1 MSIINYPP
9 PEIINPP
16 RFEKK
21 NYEHIILWMLY
32 NNEQCEWSDFLK
44 QPLEIPTS
52 TLHRYLDTLKR
63 KEYVDNFSR
72 GQYKITSE
80 GKKRYHELSSAKEKK
95 RRLSYPPKLIRS
107 KRNYDH
113 IILWMLYNNNYCKWS
128 DFLEEPLLINQSSLS
143 KNLNQLISSGS
154 VKKENKEYRITQSG
168 KLEYSRMLTLYD
180 LDRQSILEEESKRIE
195 EVTKKTIGFFKNYKI
210 EDDDIQ
216 YRFLNNVLKLDY
228 SRVKSMLTDEENFD
242 KILLFL
248 SINHPNYYPNYISLE
263 DFSINFKIKKTT
275 LEYYIEEIVEND
287 IYPIKFFKLKVPPDN
302 FYYFQSD
309 EKLEKV
315 LSAIIEDYVT
325 KFTYL
330 HKLFGRSVARYS
342 SLNIHSIIDKIL
354 DEICETLFNKDLKKP
369 LEEFLPDYIN
379 YLAYKIETERPLRD
393 IYDKL
398 EGIIWQEIQAINL
411 FNQQPQCV
419 EQDGVVYYLDPEIL
433 GVLEQIYSKSIKP
446 TYDKAKTLLI
456 EKEYEKI
463 LKLVESAL
471 NLNKRNIGLIGFR
484 ANILLYLNR
493 FQEVIDYL
501 NNEIQIP
508 DDNKREEEYIPY
520 FFLLVFCYLTFGDF
534 EESLRVVDEMGEY
547 YPEHPFYYLVKGIL
561 YGYNIIYQFDV
572 EKGKESDFII
582 NIEKAISLDTL
593 DSNKAKYFQL
603 KSNILLQMNKE
614 EDSVKAIDK
623 SISLNSDDI
632 GLYHS
637 KIKILIQFS
646 RYNDVLLLINKMLEH
661 FPEYEKDLS
670 IKKASVLKKMQNAE
684 EGLEII
690 ESLLNKYPED
700 DFLLLN
706 KAYWL
711 QYLKRREEAIET
723 IKGLIESSPQI
734 GTFHDTYGEIL
745 MYFEEYKKAADQ
757 FEKTIELEPNNWYIY
772 QTYIKLGICYRE
784 LEYYKLAI
792 ENLKKGKA
800 LTNSCFVQFELK
812 QKWLVIADLF
822 LAELA
827 ELGEDF

>member
-21 NYEHIILWMLY
+21 NYEHIILWMLN
-32 NNEQCEWSDFLK
+32 NNETCEWSNFLK
-44 QPLEIPTS
+44 EPLEIPTS
-52 TLHRYLDTLKR
+52 TLHRHLDTLKR
-63 KEYVDNFSR
+63 KEYVNNFSR
-72 GQYKITSE
+72 GHYKITSE

-95 RRLSYPPKLIRS
+95 RRLSYPPKLIKNR
-107 KRNYDH
+107 RNYDH

-143 KNLNQLISSGS
+143 KNLNLLINSGS
-154 VKKENKEYRITQSG
+154 VSKESKEYRITQSG

-195 EVTKKTIGFFKNYKI
+195 EVTKKTLGFFKNYKI
-210 EDDDIQ
+210 NDDDIQ

-228 SRVKSMLTDEENFD
+228 SRVKSMLRDEEDFD

-275 LEYYIEEIVEND
+275 LEYYIEQIVEND
-287 IYPIKFFKLKVPPDN
+287 IYPIKFFKLRVLPDK

-315 LSAIIEDYVT
+315 LKAIIEDYVT

-330 HKLFGRSVARYS
+330 HKLFGGSEARYS

-354 DEICETLFNKDLKKP
+354 DEICETLFNKDLKKT
-369 LEEFLPDYIN
+369 LEEFLPEYIN

-411 FNQQPQCV
+411 ISQQLQCV
-419 EQDGVVYYLDPEIL
+419 VQDGVIYYLDPEIL
-433 GVLEQIYSKSIKP
+433 GILENIYAKNIKP
-446 TYDKAKTLLI
+446 TYNKAKTLLV
-456 EKEYEKI
+456 EKEYDKV
-463 LKLVESAL
+463 LNLVDSAL
-471 NLNKRNIGLIGFR
+471 NLKQRNIGLINFK
-484 ANILLYLNR
+484 ANILFYLNR
-493 FQEVIDYL
+493 FQEAIDYL

-508 DDNKREEEYIPY
+508 DDIERDEIYIPY
-520 FFLLVFCYLTFGDF
+520 FFLLVFCYLTFGEFDK
-534 EESLRVVDEMGEY
+534 SLKMVDKMGKY

-572 EKGKESDFII
+572 ENGKESNFII
-582 NIEKAISLDTL
+582 NIEKAISLDTSP
-593 DSNKAKYFQL
+593 SNKAKYYQL
-603 KSNILLQMNKE
+603 KSNILFQTNKE
-614 EDSVKAIDK
+614 EESVNAIDRA
-623 SISLNSDDI
+623 ISLSSDDI

-646 RYNDVLLLINKMLEH
+646 RYNEVLILINNMLSN

-670 IKKASVLKKMQNAE
+670 IKKASVLKKMQSVE

-690 ESLLNKYPED
+690 EKLLFKYPED

-711 QYLKRREEAIET
+711 QYLKRKEESVET
-723 IKGLIESSPQI
+723 IKELIERSPQI

-745 MYFEEYKKAADQ
+745 MYFEEYRKAADQ

-772 QTYIKLGICYRE
+772 QTYIKLGICYKE
-784 LEYYKLAI
+784 LGYYKLAI
-792 ENLKKGKA
+792 ENLEKGKA
-800 LTNSCFVQFELK
+800 LTNSCFVQFDLK
-812 QKWLVIADLF
+812 QKWLVIAELF

-827 ELGEDF
+827 ELEEEI

>member
-21 NYEHIILWMLY
+21 NYEHIILWMLC
-32 NNEQCEWSDFLK
+32 NNDVCEWSDFLK
-44 QPLEIPTS
+44 EPLEIPTS
-52 TLHRYLDTLKR
+52 TLHRHLDILKR
-63 KEYVDNFSR
+63 KEYVDNFIR
-72 GQYKITSE
+72 GRYKITSE

-95 RRLSYPPKLIRS
+95 RRLSYPPKLIKNR
-107 KRNYDH
+107 RNYDH

-143 KNLNQLISSGS
+143 KNLNLLINSGS
-154 VKKENKEYRITQSG
+154 VNKENKEYRITQSG

-195 EVTKKTIGFFKNYKI
+195 DVTKKTITFFKSYKI

-228 SRVKSMLTDEENFD
+228 SRVKSMLRDEEDFD

-248 SINHPNYYPNYISLE
+248 SFNHPNYYPKYISLK
-263 DFSINFKIKKTT
+263 DFSNNYKIKKST
-275 LEYYIEEIVEND
+275 LEYYIEEIVENN
-287 IYPIKFFKLKVPPDN
+287 IYPVKFFKLKVPPDK

-309 EKLEKV
+309 EKLENV
-315 LSAIIEDYVT
+315 LRAVIEEYVK

-330 HKLFGRSVARYS
+330 HRLFGGTASRFS
-342 SLNIHSIIDKIL
+342 SFNIHSIIDKIL
-354 DEICETLFNKDLKKP
+354 DEICRTLFNKDLKKP
-369 LEEFLPDYIN
+369 LEEFLPEFIN

-398 EGIIWQEIQAINL
+398 EGIIWQEIQTINL
-411 FNQQPQCV
+411 LSQQPQCV
-419 EQDGVVYYLDPEIL
+419 EHDGVIHYIDPEIL
-433 GVLEQIYSKSIKP
+433 GIFENIYSKSIKS
-446 TYDKAKTLLI
+446 TYNMIKPLLVK
-456 EKEYEKI
+456 KEYNNV
-463 LKLVESAL
+463 LKLVDSAL
-471 NLNKRNIGLIGFR
+471 KLKQKDIGLIIFR
-484 ANILLYLNR
+484 ANILYYLNR
-493 FQEVIDYL
+493 FQEVINYL
-501 NNEIQIP
+501 NNELQIP
-508 DDNKREEEYIPY
+508 DDIIGDEKYIPY
-520 FFLLVFCYLTFGDF
+520 YFLLVFCHLTLGDF
-534 EESLRVVDEMGEY
+534 EKSLKIVDKMAEY

-561 YGYNIIYQFDV
+561 YGYNRIYQFDD
-572 EKGKESDFII
+572 EKVKESDFIY
-582 NIEKAISLDTL
+582 NIEKAISLDTFA
-593 DSNKAKYFQL
+593 SNEAKYYQL
-603 KSNILLQMNKE
+603 KSNILLQTNKE
-614 EDSVKAIDK
+614 EEAIEAIDK
-623 SISLNSDDI
+623 AISLKSDDI

-646 RYNDVLLLINKMLEH
+646 EYNEVLLLINKMLEY
-661 FPEYEKDLS
+661 FPEYEKDLN
-670 IKKASVLKKMQNAE
+670 IKKASVLKKMQNVE

-690 ESLLNKYPED
+690 DKLLFKYPD
-700 DFLLLN
+700 DDYLLLN

-711 QYLKRREEAIET
+711 QYLKRKEEAIE
-723 IKGLIESSPQI
+723 IIQKLIERSPQI

-757 FEKTIELEPNNWYIY
+757 FEKTIELEPNNWYVY

-792 ENLKKGKA
+792 ENLEKGKA
-800 LTNSCFVQFELK
+800 LTNSCFVQFDLK

-827 ELGEDF
+827 ELEEEF

>member
-1 MSIINYPP
+1 
-9 PEIINPP
+9 
-16 RFEKK
+16 
-21 NYEHIILWMLY
+21 MLY
-32 NNEQCEWSDFLK
+32 NNEECEWSDFLK
-44 QPLEIPTS
+44 EPLEIPTS
-52 TLHRYLDTLKR
+52 TLHRHLDTLKR

-95 RRLSYPPKLIRS
+95 RRLSYPPKLIKKR
-107 KRNYDH
+107 RNYDH

-143 KNLNQLISSGS
+143 KNLNLLINSGS
-154 VKKENKEYRITQSG
+154 VNKENKEYRITQSG
-168 KLEYSRMLTLYD
+168 KLEYSRILTLYD

-195 EVTKKTIGFFKNYKI
+195 EVTKKTIAFFKNYKI

-228 SRVKSMLTDEENFD
+228 SRVKSMLTSEEDFD

-248 SINHPNYYPNYISLE
+248 SFNHPNYYPNYISLE
-263 DFSINFKIKKTT
+263 DFSNNYKIKKTT
-275 LEYYIEEIVEND
+275 LDYYIEEIVEND
-287 IYPIKFFKLKVPPDN
+287 IYPVKFFKLKVHPDK

-309 EKLEKV
+309 EKLENV
-315 LSAIIEDYVT
+315 LRAVIEDYVK

-330 HKLFGRSVARYS
+330 YKLFGGSEASFS

-369 LEEFLPDYIN
+369 LEEFLPEYIN

-411 FNQQPQCV
+411 LSQQPQCV
-419 EQDGVVYYLDPEIL
+419 EHDGVIHYLDPDIL
-433 GVLEQIYSKSIKP
+433 GILENIYSKSIKSIYNKVKP
-446 TYDKAKTLLI
+446 LLVK
-456 EKEYEKI
+456 KEYNNVLE
-463 LKLVESAL
+463 LVDSAL
-471 NLNKRNIGLIGFR
+471 NLNQEDVGLITLR
-484 ANILLYLNR
+484 ANILYYLNR
-493 FQEVIDYL
+493 FQEVINYL

-508 DDNKREEEYIPY
+508 DDIISDEKYIPH
-520 FFLLVFCYLTFGDF
+520 FFLLVFCYLTLGDF
-534 EESLRVVDEMGEY
+534 KNSIKTVDKMVDF
-547 YPEHPFYYLVKGIL
+547 YPEHRFYYLVKGIL
-561 YGYNIIYQFDV
+561 YGYNIIYKFDV
-572 EKGKESDFII
+572 EEVKESDFIN
-582 NIEKAISLDTL
+582 NIEKAISLDNL
-593 DSNKAKYFQL
+593 ASNKAKYYQL
-603 KSNILLQMNKE
+603 KSSILLQTNKE
-614 EDSVKAIDK
+614 EESIEAIDK
-623 SISLNSDDI
+623 AISLNSDDI
-632 GLYHS
+632 GLYYS

-646 RYNDVLLLINKMLEH
+646 QYNEVLLLINKMLED
-661 FPEYEKDLS
+661 FPEYEKDLY
-670 IKKASVLKKMQNAE
+670 IKKASVLKKMQNVE

-690 ESLLNKYPED
+690 EKLLFKYPND
-700 DFLLLN
+700 DYLLLN

-711 QYLKRREEAIET
+711 QYLKRREEAIEI
-723 IKGLIESSPQI
+723 IKELIERSPQI

-745 MYFEEYKKAADQ
+745 MYFEQYKDAADQ
-757 FEKTIELEPNNWYIY
+757 FEKTIELQPNNWYVY

-792 ENLKKGKA
+792 ENLEKGKA
-800 LTNSCFVQFELK
+800 LTNSCFVQFDLK

-827 ELGEDF
+827 ELEAEL

>member
-9 PEIINPP
+9 AEIINPP
-16 RFEKK
+16 RFGKK

-32 NNEQCEWSDFLK
+32 NNEDCEWSDFLTE
-44 QPLEIPTS
+44 PLEIPTS
-52 TLHRYLDTLKR
+52 TLHRHLDTLKR

-72 GQYKITSE
+72 GHYKITSE
-80 GKKRYHELSSAKEKK
+80 GKKRYHELSSAKDKK
-95 RRLSYPPKLIRS
+95 RRLSYPPKLIKNR
-107 KRNYDH
+107 RNYDH

-143 KNLNQLISSGS
+143 KNLNLLINNGS
-154 VKKENKEYRITQSG
+154 VSKENKEYRITQSG

-195 EVTKKTIGFFKNYKI
+195 EVTKKTLGFFKRYKI

-216 YRFLNNVLKLDY
+216 YRFLNNILKLDY
-228 SRVKSMLTDEENFD
+228 SRVKSMLTNEEDFD

-263 DFSINFKIKKTT
+263 DFSINYKIKKTT

-287 IYPIKFFKLKVPPDN
+287 IYPIKFFKLKVPPDKS
-302 FYYFQSD
+302 YYFQSD
-309 EKLEKV
+309 EKIEKV
-315 LSAIIEDYVT
+315 LGAVIEDYVT

-330 HKLFGRSVARYS
+330 HKLFGESEAIFS
-342 SLNIHSIIDKIL
+342 SLNIPSIIDKIL

-369 LEEFLPDYIN
+369 LEEFLPEYIN

-411 FNQQPQCV
+411 FSQQPQCV
-419 EQDGVVYYLDPEIL
+419 EQDGMIHYIDPEIL
-433 GVLEQIYSKSIKP
+433 GILEPIYSKNTRPIYNKIKP
-446 TYDKAKTLLI
+446 LI
-456 EKEYEKI
+456 VEKEYEKV
-463 LKLVESAL
+463 LKIIDSAL
-471 NLNKRNIGLIGFR
+471 NSNQRNIGLISFR
-484 ANILLYLNR
+484 ANILLYLNK

-501 NNEIQIP
+501 NNKIQIP
-508 DDNKREEEYIPY
+508 SDIEREEEFIPY

-534 EESLRVVDEMGEY
+534 KESLKLVDKMGEY
-547 YPEHPFYYLVKGIL
+547 YSEHPFYYLVKGIL
-561 YGYNIIYQFDV
+561 YGYNIIYQFNV

-582 NIEKAISLDTL
+582 NIEKAISLDASP
-593 DSNKAKYFQL
+593 SNKAKYYQL
-603 KSNILLQMNKE
+603 KSNILLQTNKE
-614 EDSVKAIDK
+614 EESAEAIDNA
-623 SISLNSDDI
+623 ISLNSNDI

-637 KIKILIQFS
+637 KIKILIQYS
-646 RYNDVLLLINKMLEH
+646 RYNEVLLLINKMLEN
-661 FPEYEKDLS
+661 FPAYEKDLN
-670 IKKASVLKKMQNAE
+670 IKKASVLKKMQNVD

-690 ESLLNKYPED
+690 ENLLIKYPD
-700 DFLLLN
+700 DDYLLLN

-711 QYLKRREEAIET
+711 QYLKRKEEAIET
-723 IKGLIESSPQI
+723 IKELIDRSPKI

-800 LTNSCFVQFELK
+800 LTNSCFVHFDLK

-827 ELGEDF
+827 ELGEEF